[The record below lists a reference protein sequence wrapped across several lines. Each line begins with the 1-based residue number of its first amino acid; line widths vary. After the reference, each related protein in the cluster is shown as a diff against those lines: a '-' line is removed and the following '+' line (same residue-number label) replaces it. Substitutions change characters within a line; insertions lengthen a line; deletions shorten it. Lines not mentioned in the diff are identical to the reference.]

1 MKRLRLLLLV
11 TITTLFF
18 GCSSSHILITSN
30 KYHFPRNHSKIMA
43 VGVIKVDNDSTRL
56 HIERNLSL
64 GLTGLGYNAVSAF
77 EEFGPGGLAKLGKE
91 ETYLKLCNQGIDAV
105 IIVTL
110 IDKSKENQFRTRK
123 HYTYPDNY
131 YYDRIW
137 NYKNIQADLSNNSS
151 GKQSTYFWEAILFNL
166 RTLEAECTIQSRSF
180 TSIAYS
186 KADEFEKLLIKT
198 MLKEKILQRQNYP
211 LLKPF

>member
-1 MKRLRLLLLV
+1 M
-11 TITTLFF
+11 T
-18 GCSSSHILITSN
+18 
-30 KYHFPRNHSKIMA
+30 
-43 VGVIKVDNDSTRL
+43 VGVIKGDNDSIRL

-64 GLTGLGYNAVSAF
+64 SLAGLGYNAVSAF
-77 EEFGPGGLAKLGKE
+77 DEFGPTGLANMGNE

-110 IDKSKENQFRTRK
+110 IDKSRENQFRTRK

-137 NYKNIQADLSNNSS
+137 NYKNIQADLSNRSS
-151 GKQSTYFWEAILFNL
+151 GKQNTYFWEAILFNL
-166 RTLEAECTIQSRSF
+166 STLEAECTIQSRSF

-186 KADEFEKLLIKT
+186 NVAEFENLLIKK
-198 MLKEKILQRQNYP
+198 MLKEKILQRQNNVI
-211 LLKPF
+211 LKPF